1 MRFRRWL
8 AVAFISWRR
17 VWRALKI
24 LVLRPAFKR
33 YGRNFR
39 FDPDGI
45 YSYRTIEVGD
55 DVHILHGAC
64 LMASE
69 SAITIGNKVM
79 LAPHITVV
87 GGDHNTSVVGRFMFD
102 VKVKRP
108 EDDQAVTIEDDVWV
122 GTGVIILKG
131 VRIGRGAIVAA
142 GAVVT
147 REVPPYTVVAGV
159 PAKVVSVRFDVDTI
173 IAHEARLY
181 AANQRL
187 SARCLSDVLGQ
198 YLSDCDTLS
207 QTRIPV
213 LVDHG

>member
-17 VWRALKI
+17 VWRALK
-24 LVLRPAFKR
+24 LCVLRPAFKR
-33 YGRNFR
+33 YGHNFR

-45 YSYRTIEVGD
+45 YTYRTIEVGD

-79 LAPHITVV
+79 LAPHVTIV

-108 EDDQAVTIEDDVWV
+108 EDDRAVTIEDDVWV
-122 GTGVIILKG
+122 GTGVIVLKG

-142 GAVVT
+142 GSVVT

-159 PAKVVSVRFDVDTI
+159 PARVISVRFDVDTI
-173 IAHEARLY
+173 IAHEAGLY
-181 AANQRL
+181 AADRRL
-187 SARCLSDVLGQ
+187 SAQYLADVLGQ
-198 YLSDCDTLS
+198 YLTDCSTLS
-207 QTRIPV
+207 QTRTSV
-213 LVDHG
+213 LVNHG